1 MNLSI
6 RISNRMTKL
15 NYSFVVM
22 LFISI
27 PFYTLA
33 QSVELKHAP
42 VHAATSDLHVV
53 TKGETLYSISKSYQ
67 TTIDELRRLN
77 PDILDNNLPL
87 GSTIKVPVVK
97 EAMTPAKKGRTLAPV
112 YYTVRKKETLYA
124 ISKKFNT
131 KVDSLISW
139 NNLTNAEIAENGQL
153 IVGFESDSYVMEGP
167 LKVTGQAKAGA
178 IKVDSVNK
186 ERIEP
191 AVNSNSSTGTF
202 PEELAKRGIATWV
215 KSEDDGGDF
224 FALHA
229 TAPKGT
235 MIQVKNEM
243 NGKVVEVKV
252 IGKLPATSVN
262 ENLLIKISASAAKQ
276 LGVLDDRFLAAI
288 YYEAMYDDAQEEKSS
303 SVK

>member
-1 MNLSI
+1 
-6 RISNRMTKL
+6 MTKL
-15 NYSFVVM
+15 IYSLVVM
-22 LFISI
+22 IVI
-27 PFYTLA
+27 AMPIYTSA
-33 QSVELKHAP
+33 QSVELKRAAANAP
-42 VHAATSDLHVV
+42 SIDLHVV
-53 TKGETLYSISKSYQ
+53 TKGETLYSISKSYK

-77 PDILDNNLPL
+77 PALMDDNLPL

-97 EAMTPAKKGRTLAPV
+97 DAMVTAEKGRSLTPV

-124 ISKKFNT
+124 ISKRFNT

-139 NNLTNAEIAENGQL
+139 NNLTSAEIAENSEI
-153 IVGFESDSYVMEGP
+153 IVGFQSNSFVLEGP
-167 LKVTGQAKAGA
+167 LKPAEQATAGA
-178 IKVDSVNK
+178 IEINSVNV
-186 ERIEP
+186 ESIEP
-191 AVNSNSSTGTF
+191 AVNSVSSIQNF

-215 KSEDDGGDF
+215 KSDDDGGDF

-235 MIQVKNEM
+235 MVKVKNEM

-262 ENLLIKISASAAKQ
+262 EDVLIKISASAAKQ

-288 YYEAMYDDAQEEKSS
+288 YYAAMYEANEEKST

>member
-1 MNLSI
+1 MILPN
-6 RISNRMTKL
+6 RIFSRMTKL
-15 NYSFVVM
+15 IYSLVVM
-22 LFISI
+22 LHIAM

-33 QSVELKHAP
+33 QSVELKRAP
-42 VHAATSDLHVV
+42 ANDPSIDLHVV
-53 TKGETLYSISKSYQ
+53 TKGETLYSISKSYK

-77 PDILDNNLPL
+77 PDIMDNNLPL
-87 GSTIKVPVVK
+87 GSTVKVPVVK
-97 EAMTPAKKGRTLAPV
+97 DAMVPAEKGRSLAPV
-112 YYTVRKKETLYA
+112 YYTVRKQETLYA
-124 ISKKFNT
+124 ISKRFNT

-139 NNLTNAEIAENGQL
+139 NNLTNTEIAENSQL
-153 IVGFESDSYVMEGP
+153 IVGFESNSFVLEGP
-167 LKVTGQAKAGA
+167 LKPADQSAAA
-178 IKVDSVNK
+178 AMEINSVNK
-186 ERIEP
+186 ESIEP
-191 AVNSNSSTGTF
+191 AVNIVSSNGNF

-215 KSEDDGGDF
+215 KSDDGGGDF

-235 MIQVKNEM
+235 MVKVKNEM

-262 ENLLIKISASAAKQ
+262 EDVLIKISASAAKQ

-288 YYEAMYDDAQEEKSS
+288 YYATMYDANEEKSS